1 MNKIKFILF
10 FIILLTSYNYANA
23 LSIKIIAKVE
33 NEIITNID
41 LENEKKY
48 LFFLNPKL
56 KELKDIKSLEIA
68 KNSIITEVIKKN
80 ELEKVFNYS
89 NENSIVDVIEQNLL
103 KRKKI
108 NDKSE
113 LLKILND
120 NNIEYENFRN
130 KLKIEGLWNQLIYQM
145 YNKNLKI
152 NDKEIRENIINQFK
166 NKEKKFEYNLSE
178 IVITETLETD
188 LKDKLLQINNSINEI
203 GFENTANIFSISNT
217 SKNGGSI
224 GWINEL
230 QISNKINE
238 NLKSLKINEVTKPIK
253 IQTGY
258 LLVKLND
265 KKELDQKIDIENQ
278 VKKMKIKEKNRQMNN
293 YSTIFY
299 KKLKKNTKIY
309 EY

>member
-10 FIILLTSYNYANA
+10 FIIIFTSYNFTTAI
-23 LSIKIIAKVE
+23 SIKIIAKVE

-41 LENEKKY
+41 LKNEKNY

-56 KELKDIKSLEIA
+56 KELKEIKSLEIA

-89 NENSIVDVIEQNLL
+89 NENSIVDAVEKNLL

-108 NDKSE
+108 NNKSE
-113 LLKILND
+113 LLKLLQD
-120 NNIEYENFRN
+120 NNIEYENFRK

-145 YNKNLKI
+145 YNENLKI
-152 NDKEIRENIINQFK
+152 NDKEIRESIISKFK

-178 IVITETLETD
+178 IVLTETLEND
-188 LKDKLLQINNSINEI
+188 LKDKLLRVKESINEI

-217 SKNGGSI
+217 SKNGGFI
-224 GWINEL
+224 GWVNEL
-230 QISNKINE
+230 QVSKKINA

-265 KKELDQKIDIENQ
+265 KKELVEKIDIEVE
-278 VKKMKIKEKNRQMNN
+278 VKKMKLKEKNRQLNN
-293 YSTIFY
+293 YSTIYY

-309 EY
+309 Y

>member
-1 MNKIKFILF
+1 
-10 FIILLTSYNYANA
+10 
-23 LSIKIIAKVE
+23 
-33 NEIITNID
+33 
-41 LENEKKY
+41 
-48 LFFLNPKL
+48 
-56 KELKDIKSLEIA
+56 
-68 KNSIITEVIKKN
+68 
-80 ELEKVFNYS
+80 
-89 NENSIVDVIEQNLL
+89 
-103 KRKKI
+103 
-108 NDKSE
+108 
-113 LLKILND
+113 
-120 NNIEYENFRN
+120 
-130 KLKIEGLWNQLIYQM
+130 M

>member
-217 SKNGGSI
+217 SKNGGLI